1 MHLVIV
7 ADVFPPLHSSGA
19 VQLRDLAVEFV
30 RQKHQVTVMVAS
42 PELETPWFLDQLEG
56 VEVLRLRTLA
66 TRDCGYVRR
75 AIAEFLMPFWMGSA
89 FNRSP
94 LAQRRFDAVI
104 WYSPTIFL
112 GRFVKVLKRRSECP
126 SYLIIRDIFPEWA
139 WDMGLIRNKFLYRGF
154 KMIADYQYAQADVIG
169 IQTPGNRVYF
179 DAWQKRYP
187 KARLE
192 VLHNWLSDAPDVG
205 SSIQISQTK
214 LSGRRIFVYAGNM
227 GIAQNTEI
235 FLKLAE
241 RLKSHQN
248 LGFLFVGRG
257 SESIYLQDKYGAL
270 ENVLFCDEIDSSE
283 IPGLYAQCD
292 VGLVALD
299 PRHKSHNIPGKFL
312 SYMQAGLPVF
322 ACVNE
327 GNDLVALIEKWQV
340 GVVMDGFDDAALEA
354 EALKVML
361 ETNNQPA
368 MSERCKKLAQEIFA
382 SESAAR
388 QIKRALETVT
398 R

>member
-1 MHLVIV
+1 
-7 ADVFPPLHSSGA
+7 
-19 VQLRDLAVEFV
+19 
-30 RQKHQVTVMVAS
+30 
-42 PELETPWFLDQLEG
+42 
-56 VEVLRLRTLA
+56 
-66 TRDCGYVRR
+66 
-75 AIAEFLMPFWMGSA
+75 
-89 FNRSP
+89 
-94 LAQRRFDAVI
+94 
-104 WYSPTIFL
+104 
-112 GRFVKVLKRRSECP
+112 
-126 SYLIIRDIFPEWA
+126 
-139 WDMGLIRNKFLYRGF
+139 
-154 KMIADYQYAQADVIG
+154 MIADYQYAQADVIG

-241 RLKSHQN
+241 RLKNHQDF
-248 LGFLFVGRG
+248 GFLFVGRG

-292 VGLVALD
+292 VGLVTLD

-340 GVVMDGFDDAALEA
+340 GAVTDGFEDTALDA

-361 ETNNQPA
+361 ATNNEPA

-388 QIKRALETVT
+388 QIKSALETVT